1 MDSRIWGDLF
11 GGIRSAAELR
21 AHLFACSKIPEG
33 VRDRAEIATAFV
45 NYVVGAAS
53 VDILDE
59 RPLLVCF

>member
-1 MDSRIWGDLF
+1 MDSCIWGGLF
-11 GGIRSAAELR
+11 GGIRSAAEVR

-33 VRDRAEIATAFV
+33 VRNRAGIAAAFV

-59 RPLLVCF
+59 RSLMVCF